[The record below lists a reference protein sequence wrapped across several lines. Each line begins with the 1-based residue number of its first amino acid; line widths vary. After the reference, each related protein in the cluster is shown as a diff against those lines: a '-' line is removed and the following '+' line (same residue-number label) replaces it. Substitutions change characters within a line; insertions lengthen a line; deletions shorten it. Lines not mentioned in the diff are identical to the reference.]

1 MRLEEIKKELGFLK
15 DYKAVIYGSYVTGE
29 LREGSDIDIAVITGI
44 KDEKENIDI
53 LYSFL
58 GKAKSIYDIRIFELL
73 PLKIQASIMSS
84 YEVLY
89 GSEAE
94 ISGYFYPYRKLWED
108 CRHRIIE
115 GYHKSYKD
123 KIRAIERYNRIAK
136 IPRSKG

>member
-1 MRLEEIKKELGFLK
+1 MRLEEIKKELWFLK

-136 IPRSKG
+136 ITRSKG